1 MLLLGTVLV
10 MAACAALFVSLGLTL
25 PRPAST
31 SGATWRRARPA
42 RSTAIFVDNDAESLG
57 RLRVLT
63 VPLLVDR
70 AERNIALAGHRAG
83 WTLRRLVLVKITA
96 ATIAGL
102 LMFVLWA
109 SSPTTRGLVLIVI
122 MTTAAFF
129 FPDLWLS
136 SRAKER
142 QLELERELPD
152 LLDQVIIAI
161 ESGMSF
167 EGALARV
174 GERGTGPLAQ
184 EFTRTL
190 QDMRLGMSR
199 RAAYNALADRTT
211 IPDLKRFCKQVI
223 QAEEFGVST
232 ATLVRN
238 LAAEMRIKRRFRA
251 EETAQKLPVKMVFP
265 LVVCFF
271 PVLFVVILYPTF
283 YGIGQNL

>member
-10 MAACAALFVSLGLTL
+10 MAACAALFVSLGLTV
-25 PRPAST
+25 PRPPTT
-31 SGATWRRARPA
+31 SGATWRRARPT

-70 AERNIALAGHRAG
+70 AERNLALAGHRAG
-83 WTLRRLVLVKITA
+83 WTLRRLMLVKVV
-96 ATIAGL
+96 ATTVAGFL
-102 LMFVLWA
+102 TFSLWA
-109 SSPTTRGLVLIVI
+109 SNPSGRGLGLMVVV
-122 MTTAAFF
+122 MGAAFF
-129 FPDLWLS
+129 FPDLWLN
-136 SRAKER
+136 SRAQER
-142 QLELERELPD
+142 QQELERELPD
-152 LLDQVIIAI
+152 LLDQVVIAI

-238 LAAEMRIKRRFRA
+238 LAGEMRVKRRFRA
-251 EETAQKLPVKMVFP
+251 EETAQKLPVKMIFP
-265 LVVCFF
+265 LVTCFF
-271 PVLFVVILYPTF
+271 PVMFVVILFPAF

>member
-1 MLLLGTVLV
+1 MLLLGTVLL
-10 MAACAALFVSLGLTL
+10 MAACAALFVSLGLTV
-25 PRPAST
+25 PRPAAT
-31 SGATWRRARPA
+31 SVTSWRRSRPT

-63 VPLLVDR
+63 VPLLVER
-70 AERNIALAGHRAG
+70 AERNLALAGHRAG

-96 ATIAGL
+96 ATVAGL
-102 LMFVLWA
+102 FMFLLWA
-109 SSPTTRGLVLIVI
+109 SSPTTRGLVLLVI
-122 MTTAAFF
+122 MSTAAFF

-211 IPDLKRFCKQVI
+211 IPDLKRFCKQGI

-251 EETAQKLPVKMVFP
+251 EETAQ
-265 LVVCFF
+265 
-271 PVLFVVILYPTF
+271 
-283 YGIGQNL
+283 